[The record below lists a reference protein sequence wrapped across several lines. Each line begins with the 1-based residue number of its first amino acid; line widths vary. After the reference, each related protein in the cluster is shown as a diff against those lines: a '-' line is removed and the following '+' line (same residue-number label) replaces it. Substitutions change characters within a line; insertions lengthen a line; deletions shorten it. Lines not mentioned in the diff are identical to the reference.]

1 MSYEILVFEP
11 ETVTDADFPQWWKQV
26 SQWEEPH
33 DYDTTE
39 RSTRPI
45 KSFYRALIRTFPP
58 LNGPYAL
65 MDEELDAREAEG
77 LPVGDYVIGA
87 DFIYIGVGWSHADA
101 LVRTVGELA
110 RMHRLAIAYV
120 SGDSSIIRP

>member
-11 ETVTDADFPQWWKQV
+11 EAVTDADFPQWWKWV

-45 KSFYRALIRTFPP
+45 KSFYRDLIRTFPP

-65 MDEELDAREAEG
+65 LEEELDAREAEE
-77 LPVGDYVIGA
+77 L
-87 DFIYIGVGWSHADA
+87 FISQPTG
-101 LVRTVGELA
+101 
-110 RMHRLAIAYV
+110 
-120 SGDSSIIRP
+120 

>member
-1 MSYEILVFEP
+1 
-11 ETVTDADFPQWWKQV
+11 
-26 SQWEEPH
+26 
-33 DYDTTE
+33 
-39 RSTRPI
+39 
-45 KSFYRALIRTFPP
+45 
-58 LNGPYAL
+58 

-110 RMHRLAIAYV
+110 QMHRLAIAYV